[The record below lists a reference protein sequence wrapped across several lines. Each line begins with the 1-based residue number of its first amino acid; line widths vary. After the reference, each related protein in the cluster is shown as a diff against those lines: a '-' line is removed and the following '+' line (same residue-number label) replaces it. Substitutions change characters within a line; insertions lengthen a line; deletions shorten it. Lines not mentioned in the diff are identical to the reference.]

1 MGDLTM
7 YDVYAAMFVSV
18 IVGGLYGWLIH
29 RYGHTVWDAM
39 GPGVVII
46 GFASGIA
53 LAAAGYGLL
62 VVLAH

>member
-18 IVGGLYGWLIH
+18 IVGGVYGWLIH
-29 RYGHTVWDAM
+29 RYGHAVWDAM
-39 GPGVVII
+39 GLGVSLVCLGLSIVT
-46 GFASGIA
+46 S
-53 LAAAGYGLL
+53 AACYGLL